1 MARPVLLPEPFSGE
15 SGISRWDDWIEH
27 FEDCAAVNKW
37 DSDEEK
43 LKWIRVRLTGKAHTA
58 YRRLAQD
65 ARTKYGEC
73 KDALRRRF
81 HPDSSRDLH
90 MAELQVRKRQNDED
104 WASFGDALRVLA
116 DKAYPDLEEKARER
130 LALNQFLSQIED
142 SHLSFS
148 VRQTRPKTVEAAV
161 TTTIEMETYLGHSSS
176 KSITGTV
183 SIPTQQH
190 SEPVC
195 AVPHQKEPAVATVT
209 TEGTKEMKLLVE
221 RLDRLEKLLQ
231 EPSSGSQGRPPLRR
245 FGGRY
250 GGRSTVTCWSCGGM
264 GHIARN
270 CPVSSKQQQQ
280 ENCHPPVL
288 GGPARGGE
296 PVRTQNSVLTVPTLS
311 VNCGLSYRLKGCI
324 ATLPIEFIIDTGAAV
339 SLLRSDIWAKA
350 AKLDSKLKLEEGT
363 GQRLVGVSGIPLS
376 IRGVGLVQLK
386 FAEVPTPMAA
396 TFVIVDDLSVEA
408 ILGLDFLEQCRC
420 VIDSGLRRID
430 FPCQRVSLSL
440 DNTQQ
445 KPYTCTPL
453 IGLVVKQK
461 LLIPAESEQEIMV
474 ELDHQVFNHSW
485 IVEGDRHGRHGLMVA
500 HAVVSPSGR
509 SVPLRVLNP
518 RKEAV
523 VVKKG
528 TRIATMEA
536 LEKDPPGDEDLNVHA
551 VSRDKDVPHDDQ
563 KALWEMVSKIG
574 DHLSVR
580 DKEML
585 FSVLLD
591 YADVFSLHPG
601 NIGRTGEIK
610 HHLDTGDAQPIHQL
624 PRRVP
629 QARRLEVRK
638 MLDEMLEK
646 DVIQPSHSPWSSPI
660 ILVRKKDGSMR
671 FCVDYRKVNS
681 VTKKDAYPLPRVD
694 DTLDTLGGTKFFSTL
709 DLASGYW
716 QVEVEEAD
724 RQKTAFTTPEGLFE
738 FKVMPFGLC
747 NAPATFQ
754 RLMDRVLNDLKWTDC
769 LVYFDDIVVVGRTF
783 SEHLHCLGNVLTRL
797 RQAGLKLQPKKCNFC
812 QQKVRFL
819 GHVVSA
825 SGISTDPDKTEVVS
839 NWPTPTDKREI
850 QQFLGLVN
858 YYRRFIK
865 NFASLAKPLQRLTE
879 KNVTFEWNES
889 CQNAFDQLR
898 ACLVSAPVLAFP
910 DYSKTFILDTDASE
924 NGIGAVL
931 SQGQDDGS
939 ECVIAYASRSLSRQ
953 EQRYCVTRR
962 ELLAVVEFVHHF
974 RCYLLGQHFTLRT
987 DHGSLIWIQNFREPE
1002 GQLARWIERLQE
1014 YNFTVVHRPGIRH
1027 GNADALSRM
1036 PCRQCG
1042 RDSHNPTDDVST
1054 QVGVIINLPF
1064 QSYPSEEMRK
1074 LQLADP
1080 SVGPVLQ
1087 AVELDRKPH
1096 PDEVKSWSL
1105 EGRRLFQL
1113 WEMLCVRNGTL
1124 WRSLQKGQ
1132 LCGHQLVIPFIL
1144 RATLLNEL
1152 HSGAV
1157 GGHIGEEKMS
1167 FRLKERFYWPGSM
1180 EAAREWCKTC
1190 ASCATRKTSAPK
1202 NRAALQTVQAGS
1214 PMQIVAVDIMGPLP
1228 ETKDGN
1234 RYVLVASDYF
1244 TRWVEVYAIPNQE
1257 AVTVAEK
1264 LVNEMF
1270 CRFSPPEQLHSD
1282 QGRQFESKLIGEV
1295 CKLLHIKKSRT
1306 TPYHPQCNGMVE
1318 RFNRTLLDMLATT
1331 VNNQSDWDQCI
1342 RKLCMAYNSSVHS
1355 STGYTPFYLMFGRQA
1370 RLPVDLMYGTGP
1382 SDSFTA
1388 GEYATEL
1395 RNALHN
1401 AYAVVR
1407 EKCNA
1412 EHKRQKSF
1420 YDEKV
1425 HGKPYSVGD
1434 VVWLHSI
1441 VVPRGQSRKLHHP
1454 WKGPY
1459 RVQER
1464 IGESDYKIRAWKG
1477 KSTQV
1482 VHFDRL
1488 KPCIEGIQAPAHVPA
1503 TKTRVTQNEESAAR
1517 VPQPELLG
1525 EQLEIMSDDEEV
1537 QPLPEAQPPAGDVP
1551 VPPID
1556 VPPPIEDPPVVNRR
1570 QSLIPRPTNT
1580 RYPQRTRRPPDYY
1593 GH

>member
-610 HHLDTGDAQPIHQL
+610 HHLDTGDTQPIHQL

-1036 PCRQCG
+1036 PCRQ
-1042 RDSHNPTDDVST
+1042 
-1054 QVGVIINLPF
+1054 
-1064 QSYPSEEMRK
+1064 
-1074 LQLADP
+1074 
-1080 SVGPVLQ
+1080 
-1087 AVELDRKPH
+1087 
-1096 PDEVKSWSL
+1096 
-1105 EGRRLFQL
+1105 
-1113 WEMLCVRNGTL
+1113 
-1124 WRSLQKGQ
+1124 
-1132 LCGHQLVIPFIL
+1132 
-1144 RATLLNEL
+1144 
-1152 HSGAV
+1152 
-1157 GGHIGEEKMS
+1157 
-1167 FRLKERFYWPGSM
+1167 
-1180 EAAREWCKTC
+1180 
-1190 ASCATRKTSAPK
+1190 
-1202 NRAALQTVQAGS
+1202 
-1214 PMQIVAVDIMGPLP
+1214 
-1228 ETKDGN
+1228 
-1234 RYVLVASDYF
+1234 
-1244 TRWVEVYAIPNQE
+1244 
-1257 AVTVAEK
+1257 
-1264 LVNEMF
+1264 
-1270 CRFSPPEQLHSD
+1270 
-1282 QGRQFESKLIGEV
+1282 
-1295 CKLLHIKKSRT
+1295 
-1306 TPYHPQCNGMVE
+1306 
-1318 RFNRTLLDMLATT
+1318 
-1331 VNNQSDWDQCI
+1331 
-1342 RKLCMAYNSSVHS
+1342 
-1355 STGYTPFYLMFGRQA
+1355 
-1370 RLPVDLMYGTGP
+1370 
-1382 SDSFTA
+1382 
-1388 GEYATEL
+1388 
-1395 RNALHN
+1395 
-1401 AYAVVR
+1401 
-1407 EKCNA
+1407 
-1412 EHKRQKSF
+1412 
-1420 YDEKV
+1420 
-1425 HGKPYSVGD
+1425 
-1434 VVWLHSI
+1434 
-1441 VVPRGQSRKLHHP
+1441 
-1454 WKGPY
+1454 
-1459 RVQER
+1459 
-1464 IGESDYKIRAWKG
+1464 
-1477 KSTQV
+1477 
-1482 VHFDRL
+1482 
-1488 KPCIEGIQAPAHVPA
+1488 
-1503 TKTRVTQNEESAAR
+1503 
-1517 VPQPELLG
+1517 
-1525 EQLEIMSDDEEV
+1525 
-1537 QPLPEAQPPAGDVP
+1537 
-1551 VPPID
+1551 
-1556 VPPPIEDPPVVNRR
+1556 
-1570 QSLIPRPTNT
+1570 
-1580 RYPQRTRRPPDYY
+1580 
-1593 GH
+1593 

>member
-90 MAELQVRKRQNDED
+90 MAELQ
-104 WASFGDALRVLA
+104 
-116 DKAYPDLEEKARER
+116 
-130 LALNQFLSQIED
+130 IED

-209 TEGTKEMKLLVE
+209 TEETKEMKLLVE

-231 EPSSGSQGRPPLRR
+231 EPSSGSQGCPPLL
-245 FGGRY
+245 
-250 GGRSTVTCWSCGGM
+250 
-264 GHIARN
+264 
-270 CPVSSKQQQQ
+270 SSKQQQQ

-1087 AVELDRKPH
+1087 AVELDRKP
-1096 PDEVKSWSL
+1096 
-1105 EGRRLFQL
+1105 
-1113 WEMLCVRNGTL
+1113 
-1124 WRSLQKGQ
+1124 
-1132 LCGHQLVIPFIL
+1132 
-1144 RATLLNEL
+1144 
-1152 HSGAV
+1152 
-1157 GGHIGEEKMS
+1157 
-1167 FRLKERFYWPGSM
+1167 
-1180 EAAREWCKTC
+1180 
-1190 ASCATRKTSAPK
+1190 
-1202 NRAALQTVQAGS
+1202 
-1214 PMQIVAVDIMGPLP
+1214 
-1228 ETKDGN
+1228 
-1234 RYVLVASDYF
+1234 
-1244 TRWVEVYAIPNQE
+1244 
-1257 AVTVAEK
+1257 
-1264 LVNEMF
+1264 
-1270 CRFSPPEQLHSD
+1270 
-1282 QGRQFESKLIGEV
+1282 
-1295 CKLLHIKKSRT
+1295 
-1306 TPYHPQCNGMVE
+1306 
-1318 RFNRTLLDMLATT
+1318 
-1331 VNNQSDWDQCI
+1331 
-1342 RKLCMAYNSSVHS
+1342 
-1355 STGYTPFYLMFGRQA
+1355 
-1370 RLPVDLMYGTGP
+1370 
-1382 SDSFTA
+1382 
-1388 GEYATEL
+1388 
-1395 RNALHN
+1395 
-1401 AYAVVR
+1401 
-1407 EKCNA
+1407 
-1412 EHKRQKSF
+1412 QKSNPGVLRGVTF
-1420 YDEKV
+1420 SSCGKFCVSEMV
-1425 HGKPYSVGD
+1425 HCGD
-1434 VVWLHSI
+1434 HFKKDNFVV
-1441 VVPRGQSRKLHHP
+1441 
-1454 WKGPY
+1454 
-1459 RVQER
+1459 
-1464 IGESDYKIRAWKG
+1464 
-1477 KSTQV
+1477 T
-1482 VHFDRL
+1482 
-1488 KPCIEGIQAPAHVPA
+1488 
-1503 TKTRVTQNEESAAR
+1503 
-1517 VPQPELLG
+1517 
-1525 EQLEIMSDDEEV
+1525 
-1537 QPLPEAQPPAGDVP
+1537 
-1551 VPPID
+1551 
-1556 VPPPIEDPPVVNRR
+1556 
-1570 QSLIPRPTNT
+1570 SL
-1580 RYPQRTRRPPDYY
+1580 
-1593 GH
+1593 

>member
-81 HPDSSRDLH
+81 HPDSSSDLH

-161 TTTIEMETYLGHSSS
+161 TTTIEMETYLGHSS
-176 KSITGTV
+176 K
-183 SIPTQQH
+183 
-190 SEPVC
+190 PVC
-195 AVPHQKEPAVATVT
+195 AVPHQKEPAVAAVT

-231 EPSSGSQGRPPLRR
+231 EPSSGSQGRPPLRSQIGQQTQI
-245 FGGRY
+245 GGRHW
-250 GGRSTVTCWSCGGM
+250 T
-264 GHIARN
+264 
-270 CPVSSKQQQQ
+270 K
-280 ENCHPPVL
+280 
-288 GGPARGGE
+288 
-296 PVRTQNSVLTVPTLS
+296 
-311 VNCGLSYRLKGCI
+311 
-324 ATLPIEFIIDTGAAV
+324 
-339 SLLRSDIWAKA
+339 
-350 AKLDSKLKLEEGT
+350 
-363 GQRLVGVSGIPLS
+363 
-376 IRGVGLVQLK
+376 
-386 FAEVPTPMAA
+386 
-396 TFVIVDDLSVEA
+396 
-408 ILGLDFLEQCRC
+408 
-420 VIDSGLRRID
+420 
-430 FPCQRVSLSL
+430 
-440 DNTQQ
+440 

-889 CQNAFDQLR
+889 CQNAFDQLC

-1214 PMQIVAVDIMGPLP
+1214 PMQIVAVDIMGPFP

>member
-1 MARPVLLPEPFSGE
+1 M
-15 SGISRWDDWIEH
+15 IEH

-250 GGRSTVTCWSCGGM
+250 CGRSTVTCWSCGGM

-339 SLLRSDIWAKA
+339 SLLRSDIWGKA

-363 GQRLVGVSGIPLS
+363 GQKLVGVSGIPLS

-408 ILGLDFLEQCRC
+408 IL
-420 VIDSGLRRID
+420 
-430 FPCQRVSLSL
+430 
-440 DNTQQ
+440 
-445 KPYTCTPL
+445 
-453 IGLVVKQK
+453 
-461 LLIPAESEQEIMV
+461 
-474 ELDHQVFNHSW
+474 
-485 IVEGDRHGRHGLMVA
+485 
-500 HAVVSPSGR
+500 
-509 SVPLRVLNP
+509 
-518 RKEAV
+518 
-523 VVKKG
+523 
-528 TRIATMEA
+528 
-536 LEKDPPGDEDLNVHA
+536 
-551 VSRDKDVPHDDQ
+551 
-563 KALWEMVSKIG
+563 
-574 DHLSVR
+574 
-580 DKEML
+580 
-585 FSVLLD
+585 
-591 YADVFSLHPG
+591 
-601 NIGRTGEIK
+601 
-610 HHLDTGDAQPIHQL
+610 
-624 PRRVP
+624 
-629 QARRLEVRK
+629 
-638 MLDEMLEK
+638 
-646 DVIQPSHSPWSSPI
+646 
-660 ILVRKKDGSMR
+660 
-671 FCVDYRKVNS
+671 
-681 VTKKDAYPLPRVD
+681 LPRVD

-898 ACLVSAPVLAFP
+898 ACLVSAPV
-910 DYSKTFILDTDASE
+910 
-924 NGIGAVL
+924 
-931 SQGQDDGS
+931 
-939 ECVIAYASRSLSRQ
+939 
-953 EQRYCVTRR
+953 
-962 ELLAVVEFVHHF
+962 
-974 RCYLLGQHFTLRT
+974 
-987 DHGSLIWIQNFREPE
+987 
-1002 GQLARWIERLQE
+1002 
-1014 YNFTVVHRPGIRH
+1014 
-1027 GNADALSRM
+1027 
-1036 PCRQCG
+1036 
-1042 RDSHNPTDDVST
+1042 
-1054 QVGVIINLPF
+1054 
-1064 QSYPSEEMRK
+1064 
-1074 LQLADP
+1074 
-1080 SVGPVLQ
+1080 
-1087 AVELDRKPH
+1087 
-1096 PDEVKSWSL
+1096 
-1105 EGRRLFQL
+1105 
-1113 WEMLCVRNGTL
+1113 
-1124 WRSLQKGQ
+1124 
-1132 LCGHQLVIPFIL
+1132 
-1144 RATLLNEL
+1144 
-1152 HSGAV
+1152 
-1157 GGHIGEEKMS
+1157 
-1167 FRLKERFYWPGSM
+1167 
-1180 EAAREWCKTC
+1180 
-1190 ASCATRKTSAPK
+1190 
-1202 NRAALQTVQAGS
+1202 QAGS

-1370 RLPVDLMYGTGP
+1370 RIPVDLMYGTGP

-1464 IGESDYKIRAWKG
+1464 ISESDYKIRAWKG

-1537 QPLPEAQPPAGDVP
+1537 QPLPEAQPPAGNVP

-1556 VPPPIEDPPVVNRR
+1556 VPPPMEDHPVVNRR

>member
-1 MARPVLLPEPFSGE
+1 M
-15 SGISRWDDWIEH
+15 
-27 FEDCAAVNKW
+27 
-37 DSDEEK
+37 
-43 LKWIRVRLTGKAHTA
+43 
-58 YRRLAQD
+58 
-65 ARTKYGEC
+65 
-73 KDALRRRF
+73 
-81 HPDSSRDLH
+81 
-90 MAELQVRKRQNDED
+90 
-104 WASFGDALRVLA
+104 
-116 DKAYPDLEEKARER
+116 
-130 LALNQFLSQIED
+130 
-142 SHLSFS
+142 
-148 VRQTRPKTVEAAV
+148 
-161 TTTIEMETYLGHSSS
+161 
-176 KSITGTV
+176 
-183 SIPTQQH
+183 
-190 SEPVC
+190 
-195 AVPHQKEPAVATVT
+195 
-209 TEGTKEMKLLVE
+209 
-221 RLDRLEKLLQ
+221 
-231 EPSSGSQGRPPLRR
+231 
-245 FGGRY
+245 
-250 GGRSTVTCWSCGGM
+250 
-264 GHIARN
+264 
-270 CPVSSKQQQQ
+270 
-280 ENCHPPVL
+280 
-288 GGPARGGE
+288 
-296 PVRTQNSVLTVPTLS
+296 
-311 VNCGLSYRLKGCI
+311 
-324 ATLPIEFIIDTGAAV
+324 
-339 SLLRSDIWAKA
+339 
-350 AKLDSKLKLEEGT
+350 
-363 GQRLVGVSGIPLS
+363 
-376 IRGVGLVQLK
+376 
-386 FAEVPTPMAA
+386 
-396 TFVIVDDLSVEA
+396 
-408 ILGLDFLEQCRC
+408 
-420 VIDSGLRRID
+420 
-430 FPCQRVSLSL
+430 
-440 DNTQQ
+440 
-445 KPYTCTPL
+445 
-453 IGLVVKQK
+453 
-461 LLIPAESEQEIMV
+461 
-474 ELDHQVFNHSW
+474 
-485 IVEGDRHGRHGLMVA
+485 
-500 HAVVSPSGR
+500 
-509 SVPLRVLNP
+509 
-518 RKEAV
+518 
-523 VVKKG
+523 
-528 TRIATMEA
+528 
-536 LEKDPPGDEDLNVHA
+536 
-551 VSRDKDVPHDDQ
+551 
-563 KALWEMVSKIG
+563 
-574 DHLSVR
+574 
-580 DKEML
+580 
-585 FSVLLD
+585 
-591 YADVFSLHPG
+591 
-601 NIGRTGEIK
+601 
-610 HHLDTGDAQPIHQL
+610 
-624 PRRVP
+624 
-629 QARRLEVRK
+629 
-638 MLDEMLEK
+638 
-646 DVIQPSHSPWSSPI
+646 
-660 ILVRKKDGSMR
+660 
-671 FCVDYRKVNS
+671 
-681 VTKKDAYPLPRVD
+681 
-694 DTLDTLGGTKFFSTL
+694 
-709 DLASGYW
+709 
-716 QVEVEEAD
+716 
-724 RQKTAFTTPEGLFE
+724 
-738 FKVMPFGLC
+738 
-747 NAPATFQ
+747 
-754 RLMDRVLNDLKWTDC
+754 
-769 LVYFDDIVVVGRTF
+769 GRTF

-797 RQAGLKLQPKKCNFC
+797 RQAGLKLHPKKCNFC